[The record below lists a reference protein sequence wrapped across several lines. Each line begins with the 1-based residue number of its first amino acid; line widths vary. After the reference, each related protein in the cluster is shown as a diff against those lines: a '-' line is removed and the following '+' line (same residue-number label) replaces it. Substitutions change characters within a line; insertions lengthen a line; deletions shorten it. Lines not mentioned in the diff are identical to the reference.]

1 MILQE
6 SAQMYLENVLI
17 LENRLG
23 EVRSIDLAEEMGFS
37 KPSVSRAVH
46 LLVDNGFLTMEA
58 DGRLLLTESGRIEAI
73 GIYQRHVVLSHFL
86 MALGVDPAIADDDA
100 CRIEHIISTDTFER
114 VKVFLR
120 EHQIDFP
127 EANEKDLFYF
137 AENGVTLKE

>member
-46 LLVDNGFLTMEA
+46 LLIDNKFLTMEA
-58 DGRLLLTESGRIEAI
+58 DGRLILTEAGRKEAI
-73 GIYQRHVVLSHFL
+73 GIYQRHIVLSHFL
-86 MALGVDPAIADDDA
+86 TALGVDPRIADDDA
-100 CRIEHIISTDTFER
+100 CRIEHIISKETFER
-114 VKVFLR
+114 IKIFLT
-120 EHQIDFP
+120 EHNIDFP

-137 AENGVTLKE
+137 AENGISLKK

>member
-58 DGRLLLTESGRIEAI
+58 DGRLLLTESGRAEAI
-73 GIYQRHVVLSHFL
+73 NIYQRHVVLSRFL
-86 MALGVDPAIADDDA
+86 MSIGVSEAVADDDA
-100 CRIEHIISTDTFER
+100 CRIEHIIAVETFDR
-114 VKVFLR
+114 IKDFLR
-120 EHQIDFP
+120 QQAIEFP
-127 EANEKDLFYF
+127 AANEEDLFYF
-137 AENGVTLKE
+137 AEHGSTRQE